1 MLSHQDTMKAISL
14 AQKGDNDA
22 MTLLLEQNKPLLK
35 SIIKR
40 YLGKNVE
47 YEDLLQIASIGLI
60 KAVNNFSENF
70 NVKFSTYA
78 VPMILG
84 EVKRFMR
91 DDGYIKVSRATK
103 SICAKIKQYID
114 TCEKKNGVEP
124 KIEEVADA
132 FNMDIVDVVFALD
145 SSKMPTSLYEKFD
158 DNDGKAT
165 ELIDRIPAEEENVGI
180 EDKVALKNV
189 ISTLP
194 EREQKI
200 INLRYFHDLT
210 QGEIAN
216 IMGVS
221 QVQVSRLESKILEK
235 LRKKLNE

>member
-124 KIEEVADA
+124 RLKQYSQ
-132 FNMDIVDVVFALD
+132 DI
-145 SSKMPTSLYEKFD
+145 
-158 DNDGKAT
+158 
-165 ELIDRIPAEEENVGI
+165 
-180 EDKVALKNV
+180 KNV
-189 ISTLP
+189 INYNEESQTKDNGFVEDIVKMFGADLVN
-194 EREQKI
+194 I
-200 INLRYFHDLT
+200 ID
-210 QGEIAN
+210 E
-216 IMGVS
+216 
-221 QVQVSRLESKILEK
+221 
-235 LRKKLNE
+235 